1 MVTSRSALFT
11 AVLLLALGSGCATFS
26 GARPLDPGQ
35 TEIGVSM
42 GGPVL
47 NLGGPLPIPNLVL
60 QGRHGIAKP
69 LGRNLDIAY
78 GLNLTGLAFGILQG
92 HVGVN
97 GMLIHQRKAA
107 PALAVTY
114 NQFFATNAP
123 GLPSKPAGEPGGW
136 AANQVEFNFS
146 WLIKEQLIYTGIAQY
161 TDFLNPQL
169 SLTPSVGVVLDTSPK
184 KDGGL
189 RVHFDFRWYAMNR
202 GNQFDAVPWV
212 PRRVGAFG
220 FGGGL
225 SFVIPRK
232 AKMIQ
237 AAPEEVAA
245 PVFEEPSPGEPATDE
260 PATDEPATDEPATDE
275 PATEAA
281 PDTDAAP
288 TTDEPAPAEPA
299 PQGEPAPETKE
310 ESP

>member
-1 MVTSRSALFT
+1 MVNSRSALLT
-11 AVLLLALGSGCATFS
+11 AVLLLTLGSGCATFS

-146 WLIKEQLIYTGIAQY
+146 WLIKEQLIYTGLAQY

-169 SLTPSVGVVLDTSPK
+169 ALTPSVGVVLDTSPK

-189 RVHFDFRWYAMNR
+189 KVHFDFRWYAINQ
-202 GNQFDAVPWV
+202 GNQFDAVPWI

-232 AKMIQ
+232 AKMVQ
-237 AAPEEVAA
+237 AAPEEAPDAPAPRETPSEAA
-245 PVFEEPSPGEPATDE
+245 PPDEPTTEEPATE
-260 PATDEPATDEPATDE
+260 E

-281 PDTDAAP
+281 QETDAALA
-288 TTDEPAPAEPA
+288 TGAPAPAEPT
-299 PQGEPAPETKE
+299 PQGEPAAPETKE